1 MFGHGNF
8 YFETIRR
15 SVIIFGTMFN
25 EILVSR
31 KDNSGT
37 QQQLFR
43 VPISYGPIQKFL
55 ARIQQD
61 PNLDSPTAIVL
72 PRISFEIVSMAY
84 DPERN
89 LTHLTRNR
97 KLATANTNAYDTQ
110 YTPAPYNIDFTLTVY
125 AKYSEDGTRI
135 IEQIIPF
142 FKPEWTTSVQLV
154 DSMNLT
160 YDVPTILT
168 GITNEEIY
176 EGAFEERQAIIW
188 TLTFTMKTYF
198 FGPVTTKKVIKFA
211 NTEVYS
217 ALTANNA
224 SESVNVYPQLT
235 ANTAVHWSDIDFDDD
250 WDYEIVIEDV

>member
-1 MFGHGNF
+1 
-8 YFETIRR
+8 
-15 SVIIFGTMFN
+15 MFN

-31 KDNSGT
+31 TDNNDV
-37 QQQLFR
+37 QQKLFR

-55 ARIQQD
+55 ARIEQD

-72 PRISFEIVSMAY
+72 PRISFEISGINY
-84 DPERN
+84 DGERN

-97 KLATANTNAYDTQ
+97 RVDTANTNAYDTQ
-110 YTPAPYNIDFTLTVY
+110 YTPAPYNIDFTMSVY

-142 FKPEWTTSVQLV
+142 FKPEWTTTVQLV
-154 DSMNLT
+154 DDMNLS

-168 GITNEEIY
+168 SVTNEEIY
-176 EGAFEERQAIIW
+176 EGGFEERQVILW

-198 FGPVTTKKVIKFA
+198 FGPVTSKKVIKFA

-217 ALTANNA
+217 TLTANNA

-235 ANTAVHWSDIDFDDD
+235 SNTAVHWSDIDFDDD
-250 WDYEIVIEDV
+250 WDYKIVIEDA